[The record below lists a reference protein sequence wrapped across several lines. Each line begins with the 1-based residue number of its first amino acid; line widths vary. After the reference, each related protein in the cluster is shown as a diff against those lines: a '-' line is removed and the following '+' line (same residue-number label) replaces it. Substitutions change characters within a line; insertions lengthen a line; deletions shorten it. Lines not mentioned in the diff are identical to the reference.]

1 VLDQATVHCAL
12 HGFAELQWLRR
23 RLSRTRH
30 VLPPLKAT
38 KDPFLVSLPFHRTIP
53 SCDPL
58 SLAILAGMSS
68 RSTSHEHQ
76 PANPNCAFDS

>member
-1 VLDQATVHCAL
+1 VLDQATVHCSL
-12 HGFAELQWLRR
+12 HDFAELQRLRR
-23 RLSRTRH
+23 RHTRTRH

-53 SCDPL
+53 SCGPL

-68 RSTSHEHQ
+68 RSSSHEHQ
-76 PANPNCAFDS
+76 PTNPNYAL